1 MHKMFKTKLTRW
13 SRLDNAAK
21 IFPATSGKKDARVFR
36 FACELTEEVDPK
48 VLQQALDQ
56 TMESFPLF
64 RSVLRKGLFWYY
76 FESSDLEPVVREEYR
91 LPCSNLYVRDQK
103 NLLFEVTYYQKRI
116 NFEVFHALTDGT
128 GALHFLRML
137 VYSYLTIKHK
147 DIFEDNMP
155 LIDYDA
161 SHEAQ
166 RDDSFQRYYSDEWKK
181 KNKKLKEDIP
191 KYRAFQIKGQKTEY
205 GHMQITEGVMSAKA
219 VLEKAKEYHVT
230 MTVFLTA
237 ILLCSIEKEMTVRQR
252 KKPVSLMIPVNL
264 RNYYP
269 SNSARN
275 FFGWIDI
282 GYYFLEQSDRFEDV
296 VLFVKQFFE
305 KELTKERIAI
315 RMHELISLECNPIL
329 RIVPLELKTIFL
341 QIGTALSFSAGT
353 AIFSNLGKITMPE
366 ELSPYIRLFDVFTST
381 PKKELSIC
389 SYNDN
394 LVLTISSH
402 FESTD
407 IEKNFFRML
416 SDMGIEIEIA
426 AKRYEV

>member
-1 MHKMFKTKLTRW
+1 MFKTKVTQW

-21 IFPATSGKKDARVFR
+21 IFPATSGKKDVRVFR
-36 FACELTEEVDPK
+36 FACELTEFVDPE
-48 VLQQALDQ
+48 VLQQALDR
-56 TMESFPLF
+56 TMELFPLF

-76 FESSDLEPVVREEYR
+76 FESSDLKPIVREEYR
-91 LPCSNLYVRDQK
+91 LPCSSLYIRDQK

-128 GALHFLRML
+128 GALHFLRIL

-147 DIFEDNMP
+147 DIFKDHMP
-155 LIDYDA
+155 VIDYDA

-181 KNKKLKEDIP
+181 KNKGLKKDIP
-191 KYRAFQIKGQKTEY
+191 KYRAFQLKGQKTEY

-219 VLEKAKEYHVT
+219 VLAKAKEYNAT

-237 ILLCSIEKEMTVRQR
+237 VLLCSIEKEMTVRQK

-269 SNSARN
+269 SDSARN

-282 GYYFLEQSDRFEDV
+282 GYHFLEQSDRFEDV
-296 VLFVKQFFE
+296 VAFVKQFFQ

-315 RMHELISLECNPIL
+315 RMHELISLECNPLL
-329 RIVPLELKTIFL
+329 RIVPLEIKTVFL
-341 QIGTALSFSAGT
+341 QIGTALSFSSDT
-353 AIFSNLGKITMPE
+353 AIFSNVGKITMPE

-389 SYNDN
+389 SYKDN

-407 IEKNFFRML
+407 IEKNFFRTL
-416 SDMGIEIEIA
+416 SSMGIKIEIA
-426 AKRYEV
+426 AKRYEA